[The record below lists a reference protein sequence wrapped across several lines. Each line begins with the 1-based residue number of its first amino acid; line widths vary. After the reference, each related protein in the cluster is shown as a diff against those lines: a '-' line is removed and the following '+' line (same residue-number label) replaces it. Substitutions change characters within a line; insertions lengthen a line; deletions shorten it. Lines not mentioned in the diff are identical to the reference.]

1 LPPIAVIIDQS
12 TPATTIPELIEK
24 YSGYES
30 REWDRYIET
39 EIGEMLMRT
48 FFYIREDIDVIEI

>member
-1 LPPIAVIIDQS
+1 M
-12 TPATTIPELIEK
+12 EK

-48 FFYIREDIDVIEI
+48 IFRIREDIDVIEI